1 MKNALLFFV
10 FIILASCGS
19 EDFNASKR
27 KSLEGKWNWVQSSGG
42 FAGTTN
48 TPESSNQVI
57 YLEFSGNSF
66 KKYINGKISA
76 DYTFVIKTQKSIFG
90 DEKPMIV
97 SDNPDKY
104 FVAMSFEIQ
113 GDKLYLS
120 EECYDC
126 FGSVYVRSK

>member
-1 MKNALLFFV
+1 MKNVLLFFV
-10 FIILASCGS
+10 FIILTSCSS
-19 EDFNASKR
+19 EDFKASQR

-57 YLEFSGNSF
+57 YIEFSGNSF
-66 KKYINGKISA
+66 KRYINGTMSA

-90 DEKPMIV
+90 GEKPMIV
-97 SDNPDKY
+97 SDNPDEY
-104 FVAMSFEIQ
+104 FVPMSFEIQ
-113 GDKLYLS
+113 GDKLNLS

>member
-10 FIILASCGS
+10 FIILTSCSS
-19 EDFNASKR
+19 EDLNASKR

-48 TPESSNQVI
+48 TPESTNQVI
-57 YLEFSGNSF
+57 YIEFSGNSF
-66 KKYINGKISA
+66 KKYINGTMSA

-90 DEKPMIV
+90 GEKPMIV
-97 SDNPDKY
+97 NDNPDKY

-113 GDKLYLS
+113 GDRLYLN

-126 FGSVYVRSK
+126 FGSKYERVK